1 MSIFEYNQER
11 HMMQER
17 EAAWNEG
24 HAAGEKEGRAAGEK
38 IGREAGRQ
46 EGLQSGLQQGIREIV
61 RNMIRQGLSDEQIRS
76 YCNITSEDLK
86 KYKSQD

>member
-24 HAAGEKEGRAAGEK
+24 KES
-38 IGREAGRQ
+38 GRQ
-46 EGLQSGLQQGIREIV
+46 EGIQEGIQKGIREIV
-61 RNMIRQGLSDEQIRS
+61 QNMLRQGLTDEQIKN
-76 YCNITSEDLK
+76 YCNITSEELEK
-86 KYKSQD
+86 FKEE